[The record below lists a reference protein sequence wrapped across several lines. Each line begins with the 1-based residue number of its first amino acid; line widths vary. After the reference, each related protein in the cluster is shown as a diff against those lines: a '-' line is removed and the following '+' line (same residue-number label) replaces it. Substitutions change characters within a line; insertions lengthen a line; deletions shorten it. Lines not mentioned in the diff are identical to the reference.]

1 MNKAVSR
8 WQSFLAIKVLFL
20 FILSQTGFTPVS
32 EAAFLNISAPSAV
45 LLDTASQRFTY
56 SKTPHLRRQPASTTK
71 VLTALVAYENLPLD
85 RVITIPGFVTSI
97 EPSKIYLRPGE
108 TYRVRDLIR
117 ATLIN
122 SANDAAEV
130 LAIAVAGSMP
140 AFARKMNAKAKSI
153 GCRNSKFVRSSGLP
167 ADNQYSSSYDLATIM
182 RYAEKHPFI
191 LETMKVRT
199 MQIRSLSGRKIN
211 LKNHNK
217 MLWRDHREV
226 IGKTGWTR
234 NARHCF
240 VGHMR
245 VGNKKVLVAIMGSHS
260 LWRDLTSMLNF
271 QFGSSLARKSVH
283 QQMWAL
289 HDRKRIQRAL
299 KKAGYNP
306 GAADGS
312 FGPRTT
318 AAVKRFQK
326 AKGLRPDGLVGSR
339 TFKKLQPYL

>member
-1 MNKAVSR
+1 MKKVFSST
-8 WQSFLAIKVLFL
+8 QSLIALKVLFL
-20 FILSQTGFTPVS
+20 FVICQTGFTPVT
-32 EAAFLNISAPSAV
+32 EAAYLSITAPSAV
-45 LLDTASQRFTY
+45 LLDTSSQRFTY

-71 VLTALVAYENLPLD
+71 VMTAIVAYETLPLN
-85 RVITIPGFVTSI
+85 RVITIPGFVTSV

-108 TYRVRDLIR
+108 RYLVRDLIR

-140 AFARKMNAKAKSI
+140 RFAAKMNAKARAI
-153 GCRNSKFVRSSGLP
+153 GCRNTKFVRSSGLP
-167 ADNQYSSSYDLATIM
+167 ASNQYSSSYDLATIM
-182 RYAEKHPFI
+182 RYAERHPFI

-199 MQIRSLSGRKIN
+199 MRIRSVSGRNIY

-217 MLWRDHREV
+217 MLWRDSREV

-245 VGNKKVLVAIMGSHS
+245 VGDKKVLVAIMGSLS
-260 LWRDLTSMLNF
+260 LWRDLTALLNF
-271 QFGSSLARKSVH
+271 QFGSRIARKSVH

-289 HDRKRIQRAL
+289 PDRRRIQRAL

-312 FGPRTT
+312 FGPRTIS
-318 AAVKRFQK
+318 AVKRFQR
-326 AKGLRPDGLVGSR
+326 AKGLRADGLVGPS
-339 TFKKLQPYL
+339 TMKKLQPYL